1 MTAREL
7 HPMSIVVEPLDAP
20 LGAVVSGVDSSRKLS
35 HRDFLVIE
43 QALIDHLAVVI
54 SDLADDFDWLLDFGR
69 RFGPLVPHILTQ
81 FHHPASPEMSIIT
94 ANMDNTESRATAKP
108 AGAFWHS
115 DLSYCRDPSDA
126 IFLYATHVPSDGG
139 DTLIADMRRAYDA
152 LPGELRRTID
162 KLTATHRYGWGGKG
176 AITEPDRERRAQY
189 PDVVH
194 PVVRVHARTGRRS
207 LFVNPGYTM
216 CINDVPRDESNAIL
230 DALFAHINKEE
241 FCYRH
246 RWAKGQLVG
255 IDNRATLHCAM
266 ADYREP
272 MRKLRMIIGCTERA
286 AAGAGNLLG

>member
-1 MTAREL
+1 
-7 HPMSIVVEPLDAP
+7 MSITVEPLDAP
-20 LGAVVSGVDSSRKLS
+20 LGAVLAGVDGRKKLPG
-35 HRDFLVIE
+35 RDLQSIE
-43 QALIDHLAVVI
+43 QALLEHLVVVI
-54 SDLADDFDWLLDFGR
+54 PDVEDDVDWLLDVGR
-69 RFGPLVPHILTQ
+69 RFGPLVPHILTR
-81 FHHPASPEMSIIT
+81 FHHPKTSEMSIIS
-94 ANMDNTESRATAKP
+94 ANMDNVESRETVQP

-139 DTLIADMRRAYDA
+139 DTSIANMQRAYEA
-152 LPGELRRTID
+152 LPDSSRKAIGE
-162 KLTATHRYGWGGKG
+162 LTATHRYGWGGKG
-176 AITEPDRERRAQY
+176 AITEPDPERRAQY

-216 CINDVPRDESNAIL
+216 CINGVSRDESDAIL
-230 DALFAHINKEE
+230 GELFAHSRRDE

-246 RWAKGQLVG
+246 RWAVGQLVV

-272 MRKLRMIIGCTERA
+272 MRKLRMIVGCTERDTP
-286 AAGAGNLLG
+286 GAGNLLN